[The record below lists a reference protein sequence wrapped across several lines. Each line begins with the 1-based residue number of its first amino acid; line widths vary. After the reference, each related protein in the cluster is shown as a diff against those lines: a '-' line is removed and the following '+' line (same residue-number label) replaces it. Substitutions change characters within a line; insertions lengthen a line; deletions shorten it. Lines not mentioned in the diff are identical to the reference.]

1 MYLIFIMILNILP
14 RYYIALK
21 HTFIY
26 HNLYNS
32 LKTKKNSIMSIKWC
46 AFSLK
51 LNVFCIGLTLGDIFC
66 LYSSIDS
73 FILGLF

>member
-32 LKTKKNSIMSIKWC
+32 LKTKKKFYNEHKMMCFFIKIE
-46 AFSLK
+46 
-51 LNVFCIGLTLGDIFC
+51 CI
-66 LYSSIDS
+66 LYWTYIR
-73 FILGLF
+73 